1 MLSDVQIADRRVRR
15 IMNLPPIYPITD
27 VGLSKLSHA
36 EQVRKFAAGGATF
49 VQLRDKT
56 NSPREFYEAAVLAV
70 DAARELGVRILIN
83 DRVDI
88 ALACLADGVHL
99 GQDDLS
105 PMAARKLLGDK
116 AIIGFSTHSVEQ
128 AQNAAKLPVDYI
140 AIGPIFP
147 TSTKQN
153 ADPAVGLDGLNAVRN
168 AIDSIPLVAIGGIT
182 PENIADV
189 LKHADSAALISSLY
203 NDNTEITQTIRRFFD
218 VCGNSN

>member
-1 MLSDVQIADRRVRR
+1 
-15 IMNLPPIYPITD
+15 MNIPPIYPITD

-88 ALACLADGVHL
+88 ALACGADGVHL

-116 AIIGFSTHSVEQ
+116 AIIGFSTHSLEQ

-168 AIDSIPLVAIGGIT
+168 AIGAIPLVAIGGIA

>member
-1 MLSDVQIADRRVRR
+1 
-15 IMNLPPIYPITD
+15 MNLPPIYPITD
-27 VGLSKLSHA
+27 IHLSGLSHA

-56 NSPREFYEAAVLAV
+56 NSPREFYEAAVLAIA
-70 DAARELGVRILIN
+70 AARELGIRIIIN
-83 DRVDI
+83 DRVDL
-88 ALACLADGVHL
+88 ALACGADGVHL

-116 AIIGFSTHSVEQ
+116 AIIGFSTHNIEQ

-168 AIDSIPLVAIGGIT
+168 AIGAIPLVAIGGIAQ
-182 PENIADV
+182 ENIADV